1 MEELKMILN
10 ETRKM
15 ENFEAENK
23 NLSNLILARE
33 DEIKKVYYN
42 VYISNLIF

>member
-10 ETRKM
+10 ETRKV

-33 DEIKKVYYN
+33 DEIKKVYFF
-42 VYISNLIF
+42 LILYWLF